1 MYLFEKLLEYIFL
14 PSCGICKTIGQGYL
28 CRKCGN
34 DIEKYKIDLIENA
47 NIYDNKKIKNVKI
60 QKFYI
65 FKYEEI
71 IRNKIIEYKFNDKP
85 YLYRMFSKIIIE
97 DKKSCEFLNSYD
109 IIIPV
114 PVHKTRKKS
123 RGYNQSELIAKELA
137 KRLNLKFY
145 SDVLIKINNNKVQS
159 KLNKKERMKNVKNVY
174 KIINKQR
181 INNKNIIILDDI
193 YTTGATIN
201 ECIKE
206 LIKADVNKIG
216 VLILAKD

>member
-14 PSCGICKTIGQGYL
+14 PSCGICKIIGQGYL
-28 CRKCGN
+28 CRKCGK
-34 DIEKYKIDLIENA
+34 DIEKYKINLIENT

-97 DKKSCEFLNSYD
+97 DKKSCEFLKSYD

-114 PVHKTRKKS
+114 PAYPTKKWE
-123 RGYNQSELIAKELA
+123 RGYNQ
-137 KRLNLKFY
+137 
-145 SDVLIKINNNKVQS
+145 
-159 KLNKKERMKNVKNVY
+159 
-174 KIINKQR
+174 
-181 INNKNIIILDDI
+181 
-193 YTTGATIN
+193 T
-201 ECIKE
+201 ECIIRELGKKDQKWKYDFRNFKE
-206 LIKADVNKIG
+206 SEKYKKTKFFKKRRSKNQFTKCI
-216 VLILAKD
+216 

>member
-28 CRKCGN
+28 CRKCGK

-47 NIYDNKKIKNVKI
+47 NIYDNKKIKNVEI

-71 IRNKIIEYKFNDKP
+71 IRNEIIEYKFNDKP

-97 DKKSCEFLNSYD
+97 DKKSCEFLKSYD

-114 PVHKTRKKS
+114 PMHYKKERK
-123 RGYNQSELIAKELA
+123 RGYNQSSLIARQIAKFITELEYCD
-137 KRLNLKFY
+137 N
-145 SDVLIKINNNKVQS
+145 SLIKIRRK
-159 KLNKKERMKNVKNVY
+159 
-174 KIINKQR
+174 
-181 INNKNIIILDDI
+181 
-193 YTTGATIN
+193 
-201 ECIKE
+201 
-206 LIKADVNKIG
+206 
-216 VLILAKD
+216 